1 MRIPK
6 RPILLILIS
15 LISFSLSCNDL
26 SDAIRN
32 YQSRYAIELIEGGAD
47 VNGTNGKFTMLQLAI
62 DCKMSDV
69 ALSLIENGANVNSK
83 GQINLFPLEMA
94 INANM
99 DSVALSLVEHGA
111 SSTITRLGK
120 SINNGLESTAIAM
133 ISRIRD
139 FDPDSIYD
147 APYRGKY
154 TLLEFSISNSLPN
167 VALTLIEKGA
177 NPNLSYYYNTPP
189 LYRALLNGFSDVA
202 LSLVEHG
209 ADPNYYYQ
217 EYDGV
222 KTVLYM
228 AISKKMPDVVLA
240 LLAKGADV
248 NETAPDG
255 TPLVNLAYRNGMYDA
270 VSEMVGKGAK
280 LGITLRQ
287 VIQEG
292 HLDVAFAQFNAS
304 ANTIKTQ
311 SNVSLIQ
318 AAMKQDRT
326 DILKKLLSDGLEEDK
341 DALLFTAID
350 GRYQAAAKVLLESG
364 ANPNAK
370 NSKGISALNHAINTS
385 PSIATL
391 ILAGGADSNAADST
405 GYTPIG
411 LAVEKNIMSLILK
424 LHTSGADMNAI
435 CDSNGNTP
443 LTLAIRS
450 QKTNIIEA
458 LLGNGADPDAKDRN
472 GNTPLYYAVKGNM
485 SEITDVL
492 IEAEADIRK
501 LPDTALP
508 YAVRYGMED
517 ISYELISSA
526 KNINAADEEGN
537 TALYYAVKLDSAEL
551 VSELIRAK
559 AKPSKGKHNPLS
571 LAISRGYE
579 DIAQIL
585 IDAGTDFN
593 ALDENGD
600 TPLTLSV
607 GFDKIEIARSLIE
620 KGADINQKDSK
631 GFAPIS
637 IAIINQDYD
646 MAQMLIA
653 AGATTN
659 RQLLYT
665 AISNGLTDIALAM
678 INQGIN
684 LEDDYSGSLSYAI
697 SHSMEEIASALV
709 EAGVCL
715 DDSLLIPAIKNGM
728 NSLAIT
734 SIETGADPNATDS
747 KGNTPLYYALVN
759 HMQDV
764 AIALLKAGAVP
775 NEGKLES
782 NLIYAIKN
790 DLDTVI
796 IALIA
801 AGADVNYEE
810 YRYGI
815 YKSVMCYA
823 AERYGLDVIQALYN
837 YGAEPN
843 YILADRDSFP
853 PVYYAICADNKEGV
867 SSLVSVGA
875 ELNHKT
881 IGKNAAYIAVT
892 YSDDPDMIKLLHD
905 LGCSFGWAAE
915 DDGKT
920 PLIYAINSDRPLDII
935 KAVISC
941 DVDVNAKD
949 KDGRSALI
957 HAAMSSSPAVIA
969 ALLDAGADPMAED
982 NRGNSVFDYIRQNRR
997 AAGSDAYMRILKH
1010 YRPGFKE
1017 ITELPEIEGTANDGG
1032 MGMDS

>member
-1 MRIPK
+1 MRIP
-6 RPILLILIS
+6 RRTIILILIS

-32 YQSRYAIELIEGGAD
+32 RQSRYAIELIEGGAD
-47 VNGTNGKFTMLQLAI
+47 VNATDNKLTMLQLAI
-62 DCKMSDV
+62 DRELPDV
-69 ALSLIENGANVNSK
+69 ALSLIENGANVNSR
-83 GQINLFPLEMA
+83 GQSNISPLEMA
-94 INANM
+94 INAGM

-111 SSTITRLGK
+111 PSTITRLGK
-120 SINNGLESTAIAM
+120 SISNGLESTAIAM

-167 VALTLIEKGA
+167 VALILIEKGA
-177 NPNLSYYYNTPP
+177 DPNLSYYYNTPP

-240 LLAKGADV
+240 LIAKGADV

-255 TPLVNLAYRNGMYDA
+255 TPLVKLAYRNGMYDA

-280 LGITLRQ
+280 LGMTLRQ
-287 VIQEG
+287 IIQEG
-292 HLDVAFAQFNAS
+292 HLDVALAQFNAS
-304 ANTIKTQ
+304 AGAIKTQ
-311 SNVSLIQ
+311 SNDSLIQ
-318 AAMKQDRT
+318 AAIKQGRT

-341 DALLFTAID
+341 DALLFTAIS
-350 GRYQAAAKVLLESG
+350 GKYQAAAKVLLESG

-370 NSKGISALNHAINTS
+370 NSEGVSALNLAISTY
-385 PSIATL
+385 PGIAAL
-391 ILAGGADSNAADST
+391 ILAGGADPNAADST
-405 GYTPIG
+405 GCTPLG
-411 LAVEKNIMSLILK
+411 LAVEKSIMSLILK
-424 LHTSGADMNAI
+424 LHTSGADMDAI
-435 CDSNGNTP
+435 CDRNGNTP
-443 LTLAIRS
+443 LTLAVRS
-450 QKTNIIEA
+450 QKTNIIET
-458 LLGNGADPDAKDRN
+458 LLGNGADPDAKDKY
-472 GNTPLYYAVKGNM
+472 GNTSLYYAIKGNM
-485 SEITDVL
+485 AEITDVL
-492 IEAEADIRK
+492 IEEGADIRK

-551 VSELIRAK
+551 VSELIRTK
-559 AKPSKGKHNPLS
+559 ANPSKGKQSPLS
-571 LAISRGYE
+571 LAISRGYG
-579 DIAQIL
+579 DIAEIL
-585 IDAGTDFN
+585 IDAGADIN
-593 ALDENGD
+593 ALDESGN
-600 TPLTLSV
+600 TPLTLSA
-607 GFDKIEIARSLIE
+607 GFEKLEIARSLIE
-620 KGADINQKDSK
+620 KGADVNKKDSK
-631 GFAPIS
+631 GFSPLS

-653 AGATTN
+653 AGATTD
-659 RQLLYT
+659 RHLLYT

-678 INQGIN
+678 IEQGIN
-684 LEDDYSGSLSYAI
+684 PEDDYSGSLSYAI
-697 SHSMEEIASALV
+697 SHSMEKIASALV

-715 DDSLLIPAIKNGM
+715 DDSLLIPAIKSGM
-728 NSLAIT
+728 NDLAIT
-734 SIETGADPNATDS
+734 AIETGADPNAMDS
-747 KGNTPLYYALVN
+747 KGNTPLHYALVN

-764 AIALLKAGAVP
+764 AIALLEAGAAP
-775 NEGKLES
+775 NAGKLES
-782 NLIYAIKN
+782 NLIYAIEN
-790 DLDTVI
+790 DLDAVI

-810 YRYGI
+810 YQYGI

-823 AERYGLDVIQALYN
+823 AERCGSDVIQALYS
-837 YGAEPN
+837 YGAEPD

-853 PVYYAICADNKEGV
+853 PVYYAICAGNKDGV
-867 SSLVSVGA
+867 RGLVSVGA

-881 IGKNAAYIAVT
+881 IGKNAAYIAVMH
-892 YSDDPDMIKLLHD
+892 SDAPDMIKLLHD
-905 LGCSFGWAAE
+905 LGCSFGWEAE
-915 DDGKT
+915 DDGTT
-920 PLIYAINSDRPLDII
+920 PLIYAVSSDRPLEII
-935 KAVISC
+935 RAVISC
-941 DVDVNAKD
+941 GVDVNAKD

-969 ALLDAGADPMAED
+969 ALLDAGADPMAKD
-982 NRGNSVFDYIRQNRR
+982 NSGNSVFDYIRQNRG
-997 AAGSDAYMRILKH
+997 AAGSDAYMRILRH

-1017 ITELPEIEGTANDGG
+1017 ITELPEIEGTGSTD
-1032 MGMDS
+1032 MDY